1 MKELKT
7 RTKRFLS
14 FFLLLAL
21 TAAIALTAIGCDGK
35 SGGENTAT
43 TASEAEQQA
52 PIVLGEGETEFSFKV
67 VTADGV
73 TKSFT
78 IKTDKSKV
86 GEALLDAGVIKGE
99 NGQFG
104 LYVTEVDGEYHKY
117 EEDGMYWA
125 FYENESYAALGVDST
140 EINTEIVYSLR
151 ASKG

>member
-1 MKELKT
+1 MKEIKA
-7 RTKRFLS
+7 RTKKFLS
-14 FFLLLAL
+14 IFLLLAL
-21 TAAIALTAIGCDGK
+21 TATIVLFAIGCNGK
-35 SGGENTAT
+35 YGEANVT
-43 TASEAEQQA
+43 TAPESAEDA
-52 PIVLGEGETEFSFKV
+52 PEVRGEGNTEFSFKV

-73 TKSFT
+73 TKEFT
-78 IKTDKSKV
+78 VKTDKAKV
-86 GEALLDAGVIKGE
+86 GDALFEAGLIKGE